1 MNHEII
7 KKVIF
12 DQHNVIKDTVIVDRD
27 IILEKDANYVLVGL
41 RRAGKTTLLYKR
53 VKDLIKEGVEW
64 EQIIYI
70 NFDDERLLGFKVEDF
85 EDILLVAE
93 ELSNKKHYFY
103 FDEIQNIDE
112 WEKFAIRIS
121 NQGYKVDITG
131 SNAKM
136 LSKEVET
143 KLGGRYISKEI
154 LPYSF
159 KEFLRANSV
168 TKDAYSTKD
177 LAHVN
182 RLINDYFVNGGFP
195 ESIAFKNKR
204 EYISSIYQKVLY
216 NDIIVH
222 NNVRNENGIKLMI
235 KKIAES
241 VRQNLSYTKI
251 QNIITGIGYKIS
263 KDIIIDYCSYCKD
276 AFLLFTIENYY
287 ASFLDK
293 NSNPKYYFMDNG
305 ILNLFL
311 DDKRSSLLE
320 NIVALHL
327 YRSHKESL
335 YYLKGNKV
343 DIDLYLSDTNT
354 AIQVAYSINDGDAY
368 NREVN
373 NLVEFSYSSDKKCK
387 LLIVTYEEERMINLE
402 GKIIEVIP
410 LKKFL
415 LNYWTKVIINNY
427 IQVYTKTRIQF

>member
-12 DQHNVIKDTVIVDRD
+12 DQHQVIKDATIVERD
-27 IILEKDANYVLVGL
+27 ITLEKDANYVLVGL

-53 VKDLIKEGVEW
+53 VQDLIKEGLEW
-64 EQIIYI
+64 NQIIYI
-70 NFDDERLLGFKVEDF
+70 NFDDERLIGFNVNDF

-93 ELSNKKHYFY
+93 ELSNKKHYFF
-103 FDEIQNIDE
+103 FDEIQNVDE

-136 LSKEVET
+136 LSKEVEA

-168 TKDAYSTKD
+168 NKEAYSVKEIGQINS
-177 LAHVN
+177 L
-182 RLINDYFVNGGFP
+182 LNDYFVNGGFP
-195 ESIAFKNKR
+195 ESLQFKNKR
-204 EYISSIYQKVLY
+204 EYVSSIYQKVLY

-222 NNVRNENGIKLMI
+222 NDVRNENGMKLMI

-241 VRQNLSYTKI
+241 VKQDLSYTRI

-263 KDIIIDYCSYCKD
+263 KDIVIDYCGYCKD
-276 AFLLFTIENYY
+276 AFLMFTIENYY

-305 ILNLFL
+305 ILNLFV
-311 DDKRSSLLE
+311 DDKKSSLLE

-327 YRSHKESL
+327 YRTQKESL

-343 DIDLYLSDTNT
+343 DVDFYLSSSNS
-354 AIQVAYSINDGDAY
+354 AIQVAYSTEETETY
-368 NREVN
+368 NREVS
-373 NLVEFSYSSDKKCK
+373 NLLEFAKNSGKPCK
-387 LLIVTYEEERMINLE
+387 LFIVTYEEEKTLE
-402 GKIIEVIP
+402 IDNKIIQVIS
-410 LKKFL
+410 LKRFL
-415 LNYWTKVIINNY
+415 LDN
-427 IQVYTKTRIQF
+427 

>member
-12 DQHNVIKDTVIVDRD
+12 DQHQVIKDATIVERD
-27 IILEKDANYVLVGL
+27 TILEKDANYVLVGL

-53 VKDLIKEGVEW
+53 VQDLIKEGVEW
-64 EQIIYI
+64 NQIIYI
-70 NFDDERLLGFKVEDF
+70 NFDDERLIGFNVNDF

-103 FDEIQNIDE
+103 FDEIQNVDE

-136 LSKEVET
+136 LSKEVEA

-168 TKDAYSTKD
+168 NEEAYSVKEIGQINS
-177 LAHVN
+177 L
-182 RLINDYFVNGGFP
+182 LNDYFVSGGFP
-195 ESIAFKNKR
+195 ESLQFKNKR
-204 EYISSIYQKVLY
+204 EYVSSIYQKVLY

-222 NNVRNENGIKLMI
+222 NDVRNENGMKLMI

-241 VRQNLSYTKI
+241 VKQDLSYTRI

-263 KDIIIDYCSYCKD
+263 KDIIIDYCGYCKD
-276 AFLLFTIENYY
+276 AFLMFTIENYY

-305 ILNLFL
+305 ILNLFV

-327 YRSHKESL
+327 YRTQKESL

-343 DIDLYLSDTNT
+343 DVDFYLSSSNS
-354 AIQVAYSINDGDAY
+354 AIQVAYSTEDLETS
-368 NREVN
+368 NREVS
-373 NLVEFSYSSDKKCK
+373 NLVEFAKNSGKPCN
-387 LLIVTYEEERMINLE
+387 LFIITYEEEKTLE
-402 GKIIEVIP
+402 IDNKIIQVIP

-415 LNYWTKVIINNY
+415 LGN
-427 IQVYTKTRIQF
+427 

>member
-1 MNHEII
+1 MNHETI

-12 DQHNVIKDTVIVDRD
+12 DQHQVIKDASIVERD
-27 IILEKDANYVLVGL
+27 VVLEKEVNYVLVGL

-53 VKDLIKEGVEW
+53 VQDLIKEGVEW
-64 EQIIYI
+64 NQIIYI
-70 NFDDERLLGFKVEDF
+70 NFDDERLLGFNVSDF

-103 FDEIQNIDE
+103 FDEIQNIDG
-112 WEKFAIRIS
+112 WEKFAVRVS

-136 LSKEVET
+136 LSKEIEA
-143 KLGGRYISKEI
+143 KLGGRYVSKEI

-159 KEFLRANSV
+159 EEYLRASKVN
-168 TKDAYSTKD
+168 KEAYSVKD
-177 LAHVN
+177 VAQINVML
-182 RLINDYFVNGGFP
+182 NDYFINGGFP
-195 ESIAFKNKR
+195 ESLQFKNKR

-222 NNVRNENGIKLMI
+222 NDVRNENGMKLMI
-235 KKIAES
+235 KKIADC
-241 VRQNLSYTKI
+241 VMHDLSYTKI

-263 KDIIIDYCSYCKD
+263 KDIVIDYCGYCKD

-320 NIVALHL
+320 NLVALHL
-327 YRSHKESL
+327 YRKHKDSL
-335 YYLKGNKV
+335 YYLKGNKADV
-343 DIDLYLSDTNT
+343 DLYLSDSNT
-354 AIQVAYSINDGDAY
+354 AIQVSYSLNDNETYSREINS
-368 NREVN
+368 
-373 NLVEFSYSSDKKCK
+373 LIEFSKTSDKRCA
-387 LLIVTYEEERMINLE
+387 LLIVTFEEEKTMEID
-402 GKIIEVIP
+402 GKRIEVVP

-415 LNYWTKVIINNY
+415 LSY
-427 IQVYTKTRIQF
+427 

>member
-7 KKVIF
+7 KRILF
-12 DQHNVIKDTVIVDRD
+12 DQHQVIRDAVIVERNVV
-27 IILEKDANYVLVGL
+27 LEKDVNYVLVGL

-53 VKDLIKEGVEW
+53 VQDLIKAGVEW
-64 EQIIYI
+64 NQIIYI
-70 NFDDERLLGFKVEDF
+70 NFDDERLLGFNVNDF
-85 EDILLVAE
+85 DDILLVAE
-93 ELSNKKHYFY
+93 ELSDKKHYFY
-103 FDEIQNIDE
+103 FDEIQNINE
-112 WEKFAIRIS
+112 WEKFAIRIA

-136 LSKEVET
+136 LSKEVEA

-159 KEFLRANSV
+159 EEYLRACSTNKEGYSV
-168 TKDAYSTKD
+168 KEIAK
-177 LAHVN
+177 VN
-182 RLINDYFVNGGFP
+182 GLLNEYFVNGGFP
-195 ESIAFKNKR
+195 ESLNYKNKR
-204 EYISSIYQKVLY
+204 EYVSSVYQKVLY

-222 NNVRNENGIKLMI
+222 NDVRNENGMKLMI

-241 VRQNLSYTKI
+241 VKQDLSYTKI

-263 KDIIIDYCSYCKD
+263 KDIVIDYCGYCKD

-311 DDKRSSLLE
+311 DDKRTSLLE
-320 NIVALHL
+320 NIIALHL
-327 YRSHKESL
+327 YRNHKDSL

-343 DIDLYLSDTNT
+343 DIDFYLSDPNI
-354 AIQVAYSINDGDAY
+354 AIQVAYSINDIDTY

-373 NLVEFSYSSDKKCK
+373 NLIEYAKNDSKESR
-387 LLIVTYEEERMINLE
+387 LIIVTYEEETTISVD
-402 GKIIEVIP
+402 GKAIEVIP

-415 LNYWTKVIINNY
+415 LGK
-427 IQVYTKTRIQF
+427 

>member
-12 DQHNVIKDTVIVDRD
+12 DQHQVIKDATIVERD

-53 VKDLIKEGVEW
+53 VQDLIKEGVEW
-64 EQIIYI
+64 NQIIYI
-70 NFDDERLLGFKVEDF
+70 NFDDERLIGFNVNDF

-103 FDEIQNIDE
+103 FDEIQNVDE

-136 LSKEVET
+136 LSKEVEA

-168 TKDAYSTKD
+168 NEEAYSVKEIGQINS
-177 LAHVN
+177 L
-182 RLINDYFVNGGFP
+182 LNDYFVSGGFP
-195 ESIAFKNKR
+195 ESLQFKNKR
-204 EYISSIYQKVLY
+204 EYVSSIYQKVLY

-222 NNVRNENGIKLMI
+222 NDVRNENGMKLMI

-241 VRQNLSYTKI
+241 VKQDLSYTRI
-251 QNIITGIGYKIS
+251 QKIITGIGYKIS
-263 KDIIIDYCSYCKD
+263 KDIIIDFFGYCKD
-276 AFLLFTIENYY
+276 AFL
-287 ASFLDK
+287 
-293 NSNPKYYFMDNG
+293 
-305 ILNLFL
+305 
-311 DDKRSSLLE
+311 
-320 NIVALHL
+320 
-327 YRSHKESL
+327 
-335 YYLKGNKV
+335 
-343 DIDLYLSDTNT
+343 
-354 AIQVAYSINDGDAY
+354 
-368 NREVN
+368 
-373 NLVEFSYSSDKKCK
+373 
-387 LLIVTYEEERMINLE
+387 
-402 GKIIEVIP
+402 
-410 LKKFL
+410 
-415 LNYWTKVIINNY
+415 
-427 IQVYTKTRIQF
+427 

>member
-1 MNHEII
+1 MASLVEYTRQGEVRMNHEII

-12 DQHNVIKDTVIVDRD
+12 DQHQVIKESVIVERD
-27 IILEKDANYVLVGL
+27 IILEKNANYVLVGL
-41 RRAGKTTLLYKR
+41 RRSGKTTLLYKR
-53 VKDLIKEGVEW
+53 VQDLIAEGVDW
-64 EQIIYI
+64 NQIIYI
-70 NFDDERLLGFKVEDF
+70 NFDDERLLGFNVNDF

-103 FDEIQNIDE
+103 FDEIQNVDE

-121 NQGYKVDITG
+121 NQGFKVDITG

-136 LSKEVET
+136 LSKEVEA

-159 KEFLRANSV
+159 KEYLRANSV
-168 TKDAYSTKD
+168 KEDGYSTKET
-177 LAHVN
+177 A
-182 RLINDYFVNGGFP
+182 LISSLLNEYFVNGGFP
-195 ESIAFKNKR
+195 ETLVYKNKR
-204 EYISSIYQKVLY
+204 EYVSSIYQKVLY

-222 NNVRNENGIKLMI
+222 NDVRNENGMKLMI

-241 VRQNLSYTKI
+241 VKQDLSYTKI

-263 KDIIIDYCSYCKD
+263 KDIIIDYCGYCKD

-327 YRSHKESL
+327 YRNHKEFL

-343 DIDLYLSDTNT
+343 DIDFYLSDSNT
-354 AIQVAYSINDGDAY
+354 AIQVAYSLDEGDTY
-368 NREVN
+368 NREAG
-373 NLVEFSYSSDKKCK
+373 NLVEFAKNSDRNCK
-387 LLIVTYEEERMINLE
+387 LIIVTYEEEKVRNVE
-402 GKIIEVIP
+402 GKTIEVMP

-415 LNYWTKVIINNY
+415 LY
-427 IQVYTKTRIQF
+427 R

>member
-12 DQHNVIKDTVIVDRD
+12 DQHQVIKDAVIVDRD
-27 IILEKDANYVLVGL
+27 IILEKNVNYVLVGL

-53 VKDLIKEGVEW
+53 VQDLIKDGVEW
-64 EQIIYI
+64 NQIIYI
-70 NFDDERLLGFKVEDF
+70 NFEDERLLGFNVNDF
-85 EDILLVAE
+85 DDILLVAE

-103 FDEIQNIDE
+103 FDEIQNVDE
-112 WEKFAIRIS
+112 WEKFAIRVA

-136 LSKEVET
+136 LSKEVEA
-143 KLGGRYISKEI
+143 KLGGRYISKEV

-159 KEFLRANSV
+159 NEYLRAHS
-168 TKDAYSTKD
+168 TKSDGYSIKD
-177 LAHVN
+177 LAQ
-182 RLINDYFVNGGFP
+182 INSLLNDFFVNGGLP
-195 ESIAFKNKR
+195 ESLRFKNKR
-204 EYISSIYQKVLY
+204 EYVSSVYQKVLY

-222 NNVRNENGIKLMI
+222 NDVRNENGMKLMI

-241 VRQNLSYTKI
+241 VKQNLSYTKI

-263 KDIIIDYCSYCKD
+263 KDIIIDYCGYCKD
-276 AFLLFTIENYY
+276 TFLLFTIENYF

-293 NSNPKYYFMDNG
+293 KSNPKYYFMDNG

-311 DDKRSSLLE
+311 DGKTSSLLE

-327 YRSHKESL
+327 YRNHKESL
-335 YYLKGNKV
+335 YYLQGNKV
-343 DIDLYLSDTNT
+343 DVDFYLSDSNT
-354 AIQVAYSINDGDAY
+354 AIQVAYTLNDNDVY
-368 NREVN
+368 DREVN
-373 NLVEFSYSSDKKCK
+373 NLIEFAKNNENNK
-387 LLIVTYEEERMINLE
+387 LLIITFEEE
-402 GKIIEVIP
+402 KIINVNNKTIEVVP

-415 LNYWTKVIINNY
+415 LNH
-427 IQVYTKTRIQF
+427 

>member
-12 DQHNVIKDTVIVDRD
+12 DQHQVIKDAVIVDRD
-27 IILEKDANYVLVGL
+27 IALEKDANYVLVGL

-53 VKDLIKEGVEW
+53 VQDLINEGVDW
-64 EQIIYI
+64 NQIIYI
-70 NFDDERLLGFKVEDF
+70 NFDDERLIGFDANDF
-85 EDILLVAE
+85 DDILLVAE

-136 LSKEVET
+136 LSKEVEA

-159 KEFLRANSV
+159 EEFLRANSV
-168 TKDAYSTKD
+168 NKDVYSVKG
-177 LAHVN
+177 LAQ
-182 RLINDYFVNGGFP
+182 INSLLSDYFVNGGFP
-195 ESIAFKNKR
+195 ESLSFKNKR
-204 EYISSIYQKVLY
+204 EYVSSIYQKVLY

-222 NNVRNENGIKLMI
+222 NDVRNENGMKLMI

-241 VRQNLSYTKI
+241 VKQDLSYTKI

-263 KDIIIDYCSYCKD
+263 KDIIIDYCGYCKD

-327 YRSHKESL
+327 YRKHKESL

-343 DIDLYLSDTNT
+343 DIDLYISDTNI
-354 AIQVAYSINDGDAY
+354 AVQVAYSINDGDAY

-373 NLVEFSYSSDKKCK
+373 NLVELANSSDKKYK
-387 LLIVTYEEERMINLE
+387 LLIVTYEEERTINLE

-415 LNYWTKVIINNY
+415 LNY
-427 IQVYTKTRIQF
+427 

>member
-12 DQHNVIKDTVIVDRD
+12 DQHQVIKDSVIVERD
-27 IILEKDANYVLVGL
+27 IVLERDANYVLVGL

-53 VKDLIKEGVEW
+53 VQDLIAEGVEW
-64 EQIIYI
+64 NQIIYI
-70 NFDDERLLGFKVEDF
+70 NFDDERLLGFNVNDF

-103 FDEIQNIDE
+103 FDEIQNVDE
-112 WEKFAIRIS
+112 WERFAIRIS
-121 NQGYKVDITG
+121 NQGFKVDITG

-136 LSKEVET
+136 LSKEVEA

-159 KEFLRANSV
+159 KEYLRANSV
-168 TKDAYSTKD
+168 NKDGYSAKET
-177 LAHVN
+177 AF
-182 RLINDYFVNGGFP
+182 INSLLSEYFVNGGFP
-195 ESIAFKNKR
+195 EALVYKNKR
-204 EYISSIYQKVLY
+204 EYVSSIYQKVLY

-222 NNVRNENGIKLMI
+222 NDVRNENGMKLMI

-241 VRQNLSYTKI
+241 VKQDLSYTKI
-251 QNIITGIGYKIS
+251 QNIITRIGYKIS
-263 KDIIIDYCSYCKD
+263 KDIIIDYCGYCKD

-311 DDKRSSLLE
+311 DDKRSTLLE

-327 YRSHKESL
+327 YRNHKESL

-343 DIDLYLSDTNT
+343 DIDLYLSDSNT
-354 AIQVAYSINDGDAY
+354 AIQVAYSLDEGDTY
-368 NREVN
+368 NREVGS
-373 NLVEFSYSSDKKCK
+373 LVEFAKNSDKNCK
-387 LLIVTYEEERMINLE
+387 LAIITYEEEKTINVE
-402 GKIIEVIP
+402 DKTIEVMP

-415 LNYWTKVIINNY
+415 LNK
-427 IQVYTKTRIQF
+427 